1 MGRPDPAAKVGAVR
15 LGALAG
21 LLGYHVAQATVLTEA
36 VFEQHIGQ
44 PLQLRKTEFSL
55 LALLLANGA
64 LTPRQLAQ
72 QLSLSAPSLTLLMDR
87 LQARALVERQRNP
100 LDGRSQHV
108 RLSTAGQ
115 QLAQAG
121 TDAAARMEQELLACL
136 SGAEQAMLI
145 ELLARLT
152 GRLPG
157 TSAAGEGRSA

>member
-1 MGRPDPAAKVGAVR
+1 MGRLDPAAKAGAVR

-21 LLGYHVAQATVLTEA
+21 LLGYHVAQTAVLTEA
-36 VFEQHIGQ
+36 VFEQHVGQ

-64 LTPRQLAQ
+64 LTPRRLAQ
-72 QLSLSAPSLTLLMDR
+72 QLSLSAPSLTLLLDR
-87 LQARALVERQRNP
+87 LQARALIERSRNP

-115 QLAQAG
+115 RLAQAS
-121 TDAAARMEQELLACL
+121 TDAAARMEQELLARL
-136 SGAEQAMLI
+136 SSAEQAMLI

-152 GRLPG
+152 GP
-157 TSAAGEGRSA
+157 SARTQPADDGASA